1 MIFLFEHKC
10 FLSANYMSLYN
21 EWCGIIKIGSLWC
34 DEAGKHN
41 ELKGYFEIYVNIK
54 PIIQHIN

>member
-41 ELKGYFEIYVNIK
+41 ELKGLFLK
-54 PIIQHIN
+54 FM